1 MTNPKKLYDLKCLK
15 MSSTYTVIQKQPL
28 GFFFN
33 CQNFE
38 TWCNF
43 EDVAYITLH
52 TCSHFFGKKEPF
64 LRFVSQEKK
73 LTTPGCGRFFAI
85 FQWKKVLITLEKFIL
100 IDASRIYALGKL
112 IKRINVS
119 ENSSFLCFASFWKI
133 HNINLKQNIFF
144 SNFSCRF
151 LNPNNFFQFQL

>member
-1 MTNPKKLYDLKCLK
+1 MTCDKSQKILQSKILKNVMYRHNYL
-15 MSSTYTVIQKQPL
+15 
-28 GFFFN
+28 
-33 CQNFE
+33 E
-38 TWCNF
+38 TAVRIF
-43 EDVAYITLH
+43 LIARTLRRGAILRMLPTYITLH
-52 TCSHFFGKKEPF
+52 TFSHFFGKKEPF

-112 IKRINVS
+112 IKKNNVS

-133 HNINLKQNIFF
+133 HNINLK
-144 SNFSCRF
+144 
-151 LNPNNFFQFQL
+151 